1 MKEKKPPIVERIC
14 RAIDIMPEAV
24 SHTTYIEIHG
34 RSLLKIKDGGKILQY
49 THEKIRIALPHTDDV
64 LTVKGNELICSFYNM
79 GAIGIE
85 GNISAV
91 SFADEEST
99 I

>member
-14 RAIDIMPEAV
+14 RAIDILPEAI

-49 THEKIRIALPHTDDV
+49 THK
-64 LTVKGNELICSFYNM
+64 K
-79 GAIGIE
+79 
-85 GNISAV
+85 
-91 SFADEEST
+91 
-99 I
+99 